1 MPYSCLIII
10 LSLIMFKT
18 NQPKE
23 TMTKNK
29 YATIQDLVPGK
40 NFHFFNNFEDQVFK
54 DKTININDVG
64 QDWFDC
70 LNDDQQVYV
79 LQMPKY
85 SKLDYDDIVKAY
97 DKEVLPN
104 VIKNHAKLG
113 WDCDSE
119 GNIIGFIRDKKTA

>member
-1 MPYSCLIII
+1 
-10 LSLIMFKT
+10 MFNKS
-18 NQPKE
+18 NKE
-23 TMTKNK
+23 TMTQNK
-29 YATIQDLVPGK
+29 YATINDLVMGK
-40 NFHFFNNFEDQVFK
+40 NFDFFSNFGDQVFK
-54 DKTININDVG
+54 EKTITINDVG

-70 LNDDQQVYV
+70 LSNDEQVYV

-104 VIKNHAKLG
+104 VIKNHVKLG

-119 GNIIGFIRDKKTA
+119 GNIICFIK

>member
-1 MPYSCLIII
+1 
-10 LSLIMFKT
+10 MFNKS
-18 NQPKE
+18 NKE
-23 TMTKNK
+23 TMTQNK
-29 YATIQDLVPGK
+29 YATINDLVMGK
-40 NFHFFNNFEDQVFK
+40 NFDFFSNFGDQVFK
-54 DKTININDVG
+54 EKTITINDVG

-70 LNDDQQVYV
+70 LSNDEQVYV

-119 GNIIGFIRDKKTA
+119 GNIIGFIK

>member
-1 MPYSCLIII
+1 M
-10 LSLIMFKT
+10 KT
-18 NQPKE
+18 NQLKE
-23 TMTKNK
+23 TMTQNK
-29 YATIQDLVPGK
+29 YATIQDLVMGK
-40 NFHFFNNFEDQVFK
+40 NFDFFNNFGDQVFK
-54 DKTININDVG
+54 DKTININEVG

-104 VIKNHAKLG
+104 VIKNQAKLG

>member
-1 MPYSCLIII
+1 
-10 LSLIMFKT
+10 MFNKS
-18 NQPKE
+18 NKE
-23 TMTKNK
+23 TMTQNK
-29 YATIQDLVPGK
+29 YATINDLVMGK
-40 NFHFFNNFEDQVFK
+40 NFDFFSNFGDQVFK
-54 DKTININDVG
+54 EKTITINDVG

-70 LNDDQQVYV
+70 LSNDEQVYV

-119 GNIIGFIRDKKTA
+119 GNNIGFIK

>member
-1 MPYSCLIII
+1 
-10 LSLIMFKT
+10 MFKT

-40 NFHFFNNFEDQVFK
+40 NFDFFNNFSDQVFK

-70 LNDDQQVYV
+70 LNDDQQFYV

-85 SKLDYDDIVKAY
+85 SKLDYDDVVKAY

-104 VIKNHAKLG
+104 VIKNQIKLG
-113 WDCDSE
+113 WNCDSE
-119 GNIIGFIRDKKTA
+119 GNIIGFIKDKNNA